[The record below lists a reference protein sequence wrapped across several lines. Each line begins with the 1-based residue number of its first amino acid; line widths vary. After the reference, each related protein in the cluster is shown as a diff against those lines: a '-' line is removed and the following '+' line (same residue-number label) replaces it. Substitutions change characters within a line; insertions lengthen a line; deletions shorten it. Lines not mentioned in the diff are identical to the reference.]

1 MKKIIFIS
9 LISTI
14 LIASFSFVAYS
25 ADEVDFETLES
36 DIGKDLAST
45 IDDETLEILSDIG
58 VDDFSFDEIYNISLK
73 NITSFFKETLK
84 EKISLVSEDISK
96 LFCVIVIAGIVTAL
110 FKDYSDENFTGMLC
124 VVIVAVFT
132 TGIISG
138 TLNAV
143 VSVLDL
149 SSKFMTGFVPI
160 YTLIISLSG
169 NATTA
174 LTYNTFAV
182 ILAEVIS
189 AFISSGAINIVG
201 AYFCLGISFSMNESI
216 NISRLSSVVNRTV
229 SITLGLAASAFT
241 GFLSLKNILSVSVDR
256 ISVRSVR
263 FLISSLIPIVGS
275 SISDAYSSLIGSIN
289 LIKSSVAIVGILV
302 IIIINT
308 PIILETLV
316 YYLSFNI
323 LSYLSDGLSVNRVGD
338 VLRIFAGGIR
348 ILLLT
353 CIFEVFMLIITTGIV
368 LSVKSGG

>member
-308 PIILETLV
+308 PIILETLI